1 MFPVIK
7 IDKIFYRCF
16 IMDEDN
22 HAHLHTNI
30 KIIFLSSV
38 LLLCRSYLVEQD
50 WTQSGK
56 KEGTFVLETSMEG
69 SGLGSTP
76 ASIRT
81 SSCSRPSST
90 RLPG

>member
-69 SGLGSTP
+69 AGLGSTP